1 MSQFPALQPSGRSF
15 TAGMLPVSTFASLS
29 GKETRVILGDTMHGH
44 TVSLMFQHIQES
56 VAKQILD
63 HWYGRQGTALAF
75 TLPANVW
82 AGWTQ
87 YTAAVSSTQNW
98 RYESQPSVEAIS
110 PGIMNVSVELV
121 ALA

>member
-1 MSQFPALQPSGRSF
+1 M
-15 TAGMLPVSTFASLS
+15 
-29 GKETRVILGDTMHGH
+29 ILGDTMHGH
-44 TVSLMFQHIQES
+44 VVSLGFQNIQEP
-56 VAKQILD
+56 VVKQILD

-87 YTAAVSSTQNW
+87 YTSAVSSTQNW
-98 RYESQPSVEAIS
+98 RYEGQPQIEAVS
-110 PGIMNVSVELV
+110 PGIMNVTVELV